1 MAWYEVLY
9 HSNLKKNDI
18 FIKRYLLNEGKDYKQ
33 KEIDEINISSLI
45 GMNNGRENMRKSLGM
60 DLDTSVEEAIN
71 NFWIMGEFLDQ
82 GKPKKRIVDK
92 ALLERKKIISK
103 YKSKISEILNKLEKR
118 KEEKNLEDEKKED

>member
-1 MAWYEVLY
+1 
-9 HSNLKKNDI
+9 
-18 FIKRYLLNEGKDYKQ
+18 
-33 KEIDEINISSLI
+33 SSLI